1 MTLSQVQSELS
12 HLSLNYGG
20 KWSPKPE
27 NSRKSKVAVIV
38 PYRDRIK
45 NLHIFLL
52 YMHKYLTN
60 QNIDYG
66 IYLVEPLEYLTFN
79 RALLLNAG
87 YLEALR
93 DYPDWD
99 CFIFHVLKIFKL
111 KYFKLH
117 ICLIKGCRHAP

>member
-1 MTLSQVQSELS
+1 MNKAKKSLNLINLTITQVETELS
-12 HLSLNYGG
+12 YLSLNYGG
-20 KWSPKPE
+20 KWSPNPE
-27 NSRKSKVAVIV
+27 HSLKSKVAVIV

-79 RALLLNAG
+79 RALLINSG

-93 DYPDWD
+93 DDPTWD
-99 CFIFHVLKIFKL
+99 CFIFHV
-111 KYFKLH
+111 
-117 ICLIKGCRHAP
+117 